1 MEGMKHISF
10 LLLIV
15 GLALASS
22 PKPQHQQVQNEDP
35 LPECLLKPCPKVA
48 LR

>member
-1 MEGMKHISF
+1 MVGMKHISL

-22 PKPQHQQVQNEDP
+22 PKPEHQQVQKDDP
-35 LPECLLKPCPKVA
+35 MPECLPKPCPKG